1 MRAIDLL
8 RLMDAHLSLLSRKVT
23 RIDVSQMVVNLGMW
37 RRMAVDFGDTHVTPD
52 AALAFLSLGWE
63 DPIPGFCYCLWIR
76 YTYLLCLLLV
86 KVEE

>member
-1 MRAIDLL
+1 
-8 RLMDAHLSLLSRKVT
+8 
-23 RIDVSQMVVNLGMW
+23 MVVNLGMW

-63 DPIPGFCYCLWIR
+63 DPIPGFCYCMWIR